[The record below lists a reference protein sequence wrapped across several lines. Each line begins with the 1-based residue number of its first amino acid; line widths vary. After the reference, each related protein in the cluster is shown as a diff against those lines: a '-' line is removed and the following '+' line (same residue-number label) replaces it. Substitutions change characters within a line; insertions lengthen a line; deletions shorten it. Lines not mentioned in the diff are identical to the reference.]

1 MKETV
6 KCLTLAMVLLV
17 AVKIST
23 QCSPPPP
30 PSNPLTV
37 EDRVQRAPIVVRGY
51 LVRKIKDGTTN
62 GIYKACLYITHVYK
76 GSVSS
81 NYICV
86 GDFGSDNLCL
96 VSLDFGVEYLIFLNG
111 TRGSYV
117 ARYDYIHSAAVR
129 FNDAVLKEIKNGI
142 CCPNVLG
149 GRQRLYIYAR
159 LRFYGIFCIF
169 LVPIEFYI
177 QPFSQIE
184 CKRDKIPYFSLFR
197 MQIRKDSLSS
207 QLRSLYP

>member
-1 MKETV
+1 M
-6 KCLTLAMVLLV
+6 
-17 AVKIST
+17 
-23 QCSPPPP
+23 
-30 PSNPLTV
+30 
-37 EDRVQRAPIVVRGY
+37 
-51 LVRKIKDGTTN
+51 RKIKDGTTN

-149 GRQRLYIYAR
+149 GRQRLYIYQ
-159 LRFYGIFCIF
+159 ITF
-169 LVPIEFYI
+169 L
-177 QPFSQIE
+177 
-184 CKRDKIPYFSLFR
+184 
-197 MQIRKDSLSS
+197 
-207 QLRSLYP
+207 LYLLYLPCPN